1 MITVGTLKLDLV
13 ADQEPFVHDLYGR
26 WDTFNRTSLEGIVD
40 EVLSRYD
47 TEDVLIRIETLDLD
61 IGELGEDEFYEQ
73 FPRRLAE
80 RLDETFASYLRSKEE
95 HPDRIAVVPIRQS
108 WLEVFAYYMSHGYW
122 PWLEEER
129 LTLPELLDKL
139 VRTSSIE
146 LSHFLRENGKALT
159 IRKRLVFQLDDI
171 YQERLVHVVVPS
183 ESSFIN
189 AYARFLQ
196 DSYPEIK
203 RPEIGR
209 NDYRNAIWLILWGY
223 LLSQD
228 QGYFNRKQMVTYT
241 LRELSGYY
249 SISFMDLLGML
260 TYDLD
265 KFASTRLFMPELLS
279 LLKDIRLETLSEKE
293 STKNIS
299 LFSLEELKAL
309 LVRREKS
316 LTFLSG
322 YNEER
327 IYRIVEQV
335 IPAESP
341 FVIDYAKALD
351 KEKELG
357 MLEGKAGNDFR
368 VLKWVFIFEVILGRS
383 GSVYS
388 RHQFAFSVLKEL
400 AAHYNLTVMELLG
413 YFYRTLAS
421 GLLTAYPAVRELI
434 IALYLNA
441 IDDSPAGISVYY
453 PEDLKDRLSNPG
465 LCRRFIRSLREE
477 QIYSVVEQTVPVESH
492 FIIRYAQTLD
502 KGKEQGRL
510 EGRVGD
516 EFRLLKWEF
525 IFLVLFSAPLSA
537 FSRKQFVR
545 SVLGQFSAHYNITVR
560 ELISYF
566 HEGTH
571 GEHPWVPEELREIID
586 LLYEDM
592 DKESPEPL
600 FSVWLNE
607 ERKAYRFGQFI
618 ITGRA
623 DEPLGDLFEYVRD
636 LEKTNPKVLLDQL
649 RQLKDIPS
657 SGIRVEEP
665 IEAARIFASLLLL
678 VIREY
683 GLAFPNQVSLIQ
695 YLTNVKENRT
705 FGDAARLRLL
715 LHECMLENMDA
726 FTRTMDALLG
736 TRPEKAPEL
745 PIRTAFPAIYPSN
758 SQKMELLEEL
768 YTGATPA
775 LRLLV
780 EEVIRLFRLN
790 SFGLEENLWLGWL
803 QALSG
808 NVYRNYSKDG
818 LLFLFWQ
825 RLRESVPEEELRKIE
840 TFIGRH
846 ITNLPELS
854 VFIYQLKNN
863 MNMDMNV
870 LNGQLKDHG
879 VSIDNAGLM
888 IIAVYLPML
897 FNRLGY
903 LSDDR
908 RDFKSKECQVKA
920 IFVSQR
926 FVTDE
931 KEIPESELFLNKVL
945 TGYDNSPQPL
955 PRSCDLTENEL
966 EIMEQLKKA
975 VLMNWDKMRHTSWEA
990 FQKTFIQRKGVLKM
1004 EEDNWMLTVEEKP
1017 FDILLD
1023 SLPWNFKLVKAPW
1036 MEKML
1041 RVKWR

>member
-1 MITVGTLKLDLV
+1 MITIGTLKLDLV
-13 ADQEPFVHDLYGR
+13 ADREPFVHDLYGR

-40 EVLSRYD
+40 EILSRYD
-47 TEDVLIRIETLDLD
+47 TEDELIRIESLDLD
-61 IGELGEDEFYEQ
+61 LGELEEDEFYEQ

-108 WLEVFAYYMSHGYW
+108 WLEVFTYYMSHGYW

-146 LSHFLRENGKALT
+146 LSHFLREKGKALT

-203 RPEIGR
+203 RPEIGK
-209 NDYRNAIWLILWGY
+209 NDYRNAIWIILWGY

-228 QGYFNRKQMVTYT
+228 QGYFNRKQMVTYA

-249 SISFMDLLGML
+249 SIYFVDLLGML

-265 KFASTRLFMPELLS
+265 KFASIRLFMPELLL

-293 STKNIS
+293 FTKNLS

-322 YNEER
+322 YNEEQ
-327 IYRIVEQV
+327 IYQIVEQV

-341 FVIDYAKALD
+341 FVIDYARALD

-465 LCRRFIRSLREE
+465 LCRCFIRFLREE

-726 FTRTMDALLG
+726 FTRIMDALLG
-736 TRPEKAPEL
+736 TKPGKAPEL
-745 PIRTAFPAIYPSN
+745 SIRTAFPAIYPSN

-863 MNMDMNV
+863 MNMNV

-879 VSIDNAGLM
+879 VSIDNAGLV

-920 IFVSQR
+920 IFVSQC

-931 KEIPESELFLNKVL
+931 EEIPESELFLNKVL
-945 TGYDNSPQPL
+945 TGYDNSPEPL
-955 PRSCDLTENEL
+955 SRSCDLTENEL

-975 VLMNWDKMRHTSWEA
+975 VLMNWDKMRHTSWEG
-990 FQKTFIQRKGVLKM
+990 FQKTFIQRKGMLKM

>member
-1 MITVGTLKLDLV
+1 MITIGTLKLDLV
-13 ADQEPFVHDLYGR
+13 ADREPFVHDLYGR
-26 WDTFNRTSLEGIVD
+26 WDTFNRTSSEGIVD
-40 EVLSRYD
+40 EILSRYD
-47 TEDVLIRIETLDLD
+47 TEDELIRIESLDLD
-61 IGELGEDEFYEQ
+61 LGELEEDEFYEQ

-108 WLEVFAYYMSHGYW
+108 WLEVFTYYMSHGYW

-146 LSHFLRENGKALT
+146 LSHFLREKGKALT

-203 RPEIGR
+203 RPEIGK
-209 NDYRNAIWLILWGY
+209 NDYRNAIWIILWGY

-228 QGYFNRKQMVTYT
+228 QGYFNRKQMVTYA

-249 SISFMDLLGML
+249 SIYFVDLLGML

-265 KFASTRLFMPELLS
+265 KFAYTRLFMPELLS

-293 STKNIS
+293 FTKNFS

-322 YNEER
+322 YNEEQ
-327 IYRIVEQV
+327 IYLIVEQV

-341 FVIDYAKALD
+341 FVIDYARALD

-465 LCRRFIRSLREE
+465 LCRCFIRFLREE
-477 QIYSVVEQTVPVESH
+477 QIYSVVEQTVPVENH
-492 FIIRYAQTLD
+492 FIIRCAQTLD

-545 SVLGQFSAHYNITVR
+545 SVLG
-560 ELISYF
+560 
-566 HEGTH
+566 
-571 GEHPWVPEELREIID
+571 
-586 LLYEDM
+586 
-592 DKESPEPL
+592 
-600 FSVWLNE
+600 
-607 ERKAYRFGQFI
+607 
-618 ITGRA
+618 
-623 DEPLGDLFEYVRD
+623 
-636 LEKTNPKVLLDQL
+636 
-649 RQLKDIPS
+649 
-657 SGIRVEEP
+657 
-665 IEAARIFASLLLL
+665 
-678 VIREY
+678 
-683 GLAFPNQVSLIQ
+683 
-695 YLTNVKENRT
+695 
-705 FGDAARLRLL
+705 
-715 LHECMLENMDA
+715 
-726 FTRTMDALLG
+726 
-736 TRPEKAPEL
+736 
-745 PIRTAFPAIYPSN
+745 
-758 SQKMELLEEL
+758 
-768 YTGATPA
+768 
-775 LRLLV
+775 
-780 EEVIRLFRLN
+780 
-790 SFGLEENLWLGWL
+790 
-803 QALSG
+803 
-808 NVYRNYSKDG
+808 
-818 LLFLFWQ
+818 
-825 RLRESVPEEELRKIE
+825 
-840 TFIGRH
+840 
-846 ITNLPELS
+846 
-854 VFIYQLKNN
+854 
-863 MNMDMNV
+863 
-870 LNGQLKDHG
+870 
-879 VSIDNAGLM
+879 
-888 IIAVYLPML
+888 
-897 FNRLGY
+897 
-903 LSDDR
+903 
-908 RDFKSKECQVKA
+908 
-920 IFVSQR
+920 
-926 FVTDE
+926 
-931 KEIPESELFLNKVL
+931 
-945 TGYDNSPQPL
+945 
-955 PRSCDLTENEL
+955 
-966 EIMEQLKKA
+966 
-975 VLMNWDKMRHTSWEA
+975 
-990 FQKTFIQRKGVLKM
+990 
-1004 EEDNWMLTVEEKP
+1004 
-1017 FDILLD
+1017 
-1023 SLPWNFKLVKAPW
+1023 
-1036 MEKML
+1036 
-1041 RVKWR
+1041 

>member
-1 MITVGTLKLDLV
+1 MITIGTLKLDLV
-13 ADQEPFVHDLYGR
+13 ADREPFVHDLYGR

-40 EVLSRYD
+40 EILSRYD
-47 TEDVLIRIETLDLD
+47 TEDELIRIESLDLD
-61 IGELGEDEFYEQ
+61 LGGLEEDEFYEQ

-108 WLEVFAYYMSHGYW
+108 WLEVFTYYMSHGYW

-146 LSHFLRENGKALT
+146 LSHFLREKGKALT

-171 YQERLVHVVVPS
+171 YQERLVHVVAPS

-203 RPEIGR
+203 RPEIGK
-209 NDYRNAIWLILWGY
+209 NDYRNAIWIILCGY

-228 QGYFNRKQMVTYT
+228 QGYFNRKQMVTYA

-249 SISFMDLLGML
+249 SIYFVDLLGML

-293 STKNIS
+293 FTKNFS

-322 YNEER
+322 YNEEQ
-327 IYRIVEQV
+327 IYLIVEQV

-341 FVIDYAKALD
+341 FVIDYARALD

-465 LCRRFIRSLREE
+465 LCRCFIRFLREE

-736 TRPEKAPEL
+736 TKPGKAPEL

-758 SQKMELLEEL
+758 SKKMELLEEL

-863 MNMDMNV
+863 MNMNV

-879 VSIDNAGLM
+879 VSIDNAGLV

-920 IFVSQR
+920 IFVSQC

-945 TGYDNSPQPL
+945 TGYDNSPEPL

-975 VLMNWDKMRHTSWEA
+975 VLMNWDKMRHTSWEG
-990 FQKTFIQRKGVLKM
+990 FQKTFIQRKGMLKM

>member
-1 MITVGTLKLDLV
+1 MITIGTLKLDLV
-13 ADQEPFVHDLYGR
+13 ADREPFVHDLYGR

-40 EVLSRYD
+40 EILSRYD
-47 TEDVLIRIETLDLD
+47 TEDELIRIESLDLD
-61 IGELGEDEFYEQ
+61 LGELEEDEFYEQ

-108 WLEVFAYYMSHGYW
+108 WLEVFTYYMSHGYW

-146 LSHFLRENGKALT
+146 LSHFLREKGKALT

-183 ESSFIN
+183 
-189 AYARFLQ
+189 YARFLQ

-203 RPEIGR
+203 RPEIGK
-209 NDYRNAIWLILWGY
+209 NDYRNAIWIILCGY

-228 QGYFNRKQMVTYT
+228 QGYFNRKQMVTYA

-249 SISFMDLLGML
+249 SIYFVDLLGML

-293 STKNIS
+293 FTKNFS

-322 YNEER
+322 YNEEQ
-327 IYRIVEQV
+327 IYLIVEQV

-341 FVIDYAKALD
+341 FVIDYARALD

-465 LCRRFIRSLREE
+465 LCRCFIRFLREE

-736 TRPEKAPEL
+736 TKPGKAPEL

-758 SQKMELLEEL
+758 SKKMELLEEL

-863 MNMDMNV
+863 MNMNV

-879 VSIDNAGLM
+879 VSIDNAGLV

-920 IFVSQR
+920 IFVSQC

-945 TGYDNSPQPL
+945 TGYDNSPEPL

-975 VLMNWDKMRHTSWEA
+975 VLMNWDKMRHTSWEG
-990 FQKTFIQRKGVLKM
+990 FQKTFIQRKGMLKM

>member
-1 MITVGTLKLDLV
+1 MITIGTLKLDLV
-13 ADQEPFVHDLYGR
+13 ADREPFVHDLYGR

-40 EVLSRYD
+40 EILSRYD
-47 TEDVLIRIETLDLD
+47 TEDELIRIESLDLD
-61 IGELGEDEFYEQ
+61 LGGLEEDEFYEQ

-95 HPDRIAVVPIRQS
+95 HPDRIAVVPIKQS
-108 WLEVFAYYMSHGYW
+108 WLEVFTYYMSHGYW

-139 VRTSSIE
+139 VRISPIE
-146 LSHFLRENGKALT
+146 LSHFLREKGKALT

-171 YQERLVHVVVPS
+171 YQERLVHVVAPS

-203 RPEIGR
+203 RPEIGK
-209 NDYRNAIWLILWGY
+209 NDYRNAIWIILWGY

-249 SISFMDLLGML
+249 SISFVDLLGML

-293 STKNIS
+293 FTKNLS

-322 YNEER
+322 YNEEQ
-327 IYRIVEQV
+327 IYQIVEQV

-341 FVIDYAKALD
+341 FVIDYARALD

-368 VLKWVFIFEVILGRS
+368 ILKWVFIFEVILGRG
-383 GSVYS
+383 GSVFS

-441 IDDSPAGISVYY
+441 LDDSPSDISVYY
-453 PEDLKDRLSNPG
+453 PEDLKDRLSNSG

-477 QIYSVVEQTVPVESH
+477 QIYSVVRQIVPVESH

-510 EGRVGD
+510 EGRVGG

-525 IFLVLFSAPLSA
+525 IFLVLFSGPLTA

-571 GEHPWVPEELREIID
+571 GEYPWVPEELREIID

-592 DKESPEPL
+592 DKESPELL

-607 ERKAYRFGQFI
+607 ERKAYRLGQFI
-618 ITGRA
+618 ITGRS
-623 DEPLGDLFEYVRD
+623 DEPLGDLFEYVSG
-636 LEKTNPKVLLDQL
+636 LEKTNPKILLNQL

-665 IEAARIFASLLLL
+665 IEAAR
-678 VIREY
+678 
-683 GLAFPNQVSLIQ
+683 
-695 YLTNVKENRT
+695 
-705 FGDAARLRLL
+705 LRLL
-715 LHECMLENMDA
+715 LHECMLEDMDA
-726 FTRTMDALLG
+726 FARTMEALLG
-736 TRPEKAPEL
+736 MKQGKVPEL
-745 PIRTAFPAIYPSN
+745 PIRTISPAIYPFN

-790 SFGLEENLWLGWL
+790 NFGLEENVWLGWL

-825 RLRESVPEEELRKIE
+825 HLRESVSEEELHKIE
-840 TFIGRH
+840 TFICRH
-846 ITNLPELS
+846 TTNLSELS

-863 MNMDMNV
+863 MDMDV
-870 LNGQLKDHG
+870 LNGQLEDHG
-879 VSIDNAGLM
+879 VSINNAGLT
-888 IIAVYLPML
+888 IIAVYLPIL
-897 FNRLGY
+897 FHRLGY

-908 RDFKSKECQVKA
+908 RGFKSRECQVKA
-920 IFVSQR
+920 IFASQR

-931 KEIPESELFLNKVL
+931 KEIPEPELFLNKVL
-945 TGYDNSPQPL
+945 TGYDSPEPL

-966 EIMEQLKKA
+966 EMIEQLKKA
-975 VLMNWDKMRHTSWEA
+975 VLMNWDKMRNTSWEGL
-990 FQKTFIQRKGVLKM
+990 QSTFIRRKGVLKM
-1004 EEDNWMLTVEEKP
+1004 EKNNWTLTVEERA
-1017 FDILLD
+1017 FDVLLD
-1023 SLPWNFKLVKAPW
+1023 SIAWNFRFIKTPW
-1036 MEKML
+1036 MEKIL

>member
-1 MITVGTLKLDLV
+1 MLKYPANHMITIGTLKLDLV
-13 ADQEPFVHDLYGR
+13 ADREPFVHDLYGR

-40 EVLSRYD
+40 EILSRYD
-47 TEDVLIRIETLDLD
+47 TEDELIRIESLDLD
-61 IGELGEDEFYEQ
+61 LGELEEDEFYEQ

-108 WLEVFAYYMSHGYW
+108 WLEVFTYYMSHGYW

-146 LSHFLRENGKALT
+146 LSHFLREKGKALT

-203 RPEIGR
+203 RPEIGK
-209 NDYRNAIWLILWGY
+209 NDYRNAIWIILWGY

-228 QGYFNRKQMVTYT
+228 QGYFNRKQMVTYA

-249 SISFMDLLGML
+249 SIYFVDLLGML

-293 STKNIS
+293 FTKNFS

-322 YNEER
+322 YNEEQ
-327 IYRIVEQV
+327 IYQIVEQV

-341 FVIDYAKALD
+341 FVIDYARALD

-413 YFYRTLAS
+413 YFYRTLAN
-421 GLLTAYPAVRELI
+421 GLLTAYPAVRELV

-465 LCRRFIRSLREE
+465 LCRCFIRFLREE

-525 IFLVLFSAPLSA
+525 IFLVLFSAYI
-537 FSRKQFVR
+537 K
-545 SVLGQFSAHYNITVR
+545 
-560 ELISYF
+560 
-566 HEGTH
+566 
-571 GEHPWVPEELREIID
+571 
-586 LLYEDM
+586 
-592 DKESPEPL
+592 
-600 FSVWLNE
+600 
-607 ERKAYRFGQFI
+607 
-618 ITGRA
+618 
-623 DEPLGDLFEYVRD
+623 
-636 LEKTNPKVLLDQL
+636 
-649 RQLKDIPS
+649 S
-657 SGIRVEEP
+657 S
-665 IEAARIFASLLLL
+665 
-678 VIREY
+678 
-683 GLAFPNQVSLIQ
+683 
-695 YLTNVKENRT
+695 
-705 FGDAARLRLL
+705 
-715 LHECMLENMDA
+715 C
-726 FTRTMDALLG
+726 
-736 TRPEKAPEL
+736 
-745 PIRTAFPAIYPSN
+745 
-758 SQKMELLEEL
+758 
-768 YTGATPA
+768 
-775 LRLLV
+775 
-780 EEVIRLFRLN
+780 
-790 SFGLEENLWLGWL
+790 
-803 QALSG
+803 
-808 NVYRNYSKDG
+808 
-818 LLFLFWQ
+818 
-825 RLRESVPEEELRKIE
+825 
-840 TFIGRH
+840 
-846 ITNLPELS
+846 
-854 VFIYQLKNN
+854 
-863 MNMDMNV
+863 
-870 LNGQLKDHG
+870 
-879 VSIDNAGLM
+879 
-888 IIAVYLPML
+888 
-897 FNRLGY
+897 
-903 LSDDR
+903 
-908 RDFKSKECQVKA
+908 
-920 IFVSQR
+920 
-926 FVTDE
+926 
-931 KEIPESELFLNKVL
+931 
-945 TGYDNSPQPL
+945 
-955 PRSCDLTENEL
+955 
-966 EIMEQLKKA
+966 
-975 VLMNWDKMRHTSWEA
+975 
-990 FQKTFIQRKGVLKM
+990 
-1004 EEDNWMLTVEEKP
+1004 
-1017 FDILLD
+1017 
-1023 SLPWNFKLVKAPW
+1023 
-1036 MEKML
+1036 
-1041 RVKWR
+1041 

>member
-1 MITVGTLKLDLV
+1 MITIGTLKLDLV
-13 ADQEPFVHDLYGR
+13 ADREPFVHDLYGR

-40 EVLSRYD
+40 EILSRYD
-47 TEDVLIRIETLDLD
+47 TEDELIRIESLDLD
-61 IGELGEDEFYEQ
+61 LGELEEDEFYEQ

-108 WLEVFAYYMSHGYW
+108 WLEVFTYYMSHGYW

-146 LSHFLRENGKALT
+146 LSHFLREKGKALT

-203 RPEIGR
+203 RPEIGK
-209 NDYRNAIWLILWGY
+209 NDYRNAIWIILWGY

-228 QGYFNRKQMVTYT
+228 QGYFNRKQMVTYA

-249 SISFMDLLGML
+249 SIYFVDLLGML

-293 STKNIS
+293 FTKNFS

-322 YNEER
+322 YNEEQ
-327 IYRIVEQV
+327 IYLIVEQV

-341 FVIDYAKALD
+341 FVIDYARALD

-465 LCRRFIRSLREE
+465 LCRCFIRFLREE

-571 GEHPWVPEELREIID
+571 GEHPWIPEELREIID

-726 FTRTMDALLG
+726 LLG
-736 TRPEKAPEL
+736 TKPGKAPEL

-758 SQKMELLEEL
+758 SKKMELLEEL

-863 MNMDMNV
+863 MNMNV

-879 VSIDNAGLM
+879 VSIDNAGLV

-920 IFVSQR
+920 IFVSQC

-945 TGYDNSPQPL
+945 TGYDNSPEPL

-975 VLMNWDKMRHTSWEA
+975 VLMNWDKMRHTSWEG
-990 FQKTFIQRKGVLKM
+990 FQKTFIQRKGMLKM

>member
-1 MITVGTLKLDLV
+1 MITIGTLKLDLV
-13 ADQEPFVHDLYGR
+13 ADWEPFVHDLYGR

-40 EVLSRYD
+40 EILSRYD
-47 TEDVLIRIETLDLD
+47 TEDELIRIESLDLD
-61 IGELGEDEFYEQ
+61 LGELEEDEFYEQ

-95 HPDRIAVVPIRQS
+95 HPDRIAVVPIKQS
-108 WLEVFAYYMSHGYW
+108 WLEVFTYYMSHGYW

-139 VRTSSIE
+139 VRISPIE
-146 LSHFLRENGKALT
+146 LSHFLREKGKALT

-171 YQERLVHVVVPS
+171 YQERLVHVVAPS

-203 RPEIGR
+203 RPEIGK
-209 NDYRNAIWLILWGY
+209 NDYRNAIWIILWGY

-228 QGYFNRKQMVTYT
+228 QGYFNRKQMVTYA

-249 SISFMDLLGML
+249 SIYFVDLLGML

-293 STKNIS
+293 FTKNFS

-322 YNEER
+322 YNEEQ
-327 IYRIVEQV
+327 IYLIVEQV

-341 FVIDYAKALD
+341 FVIDYARALD

-465 LCRRFIRSLREE
+465 LCRCFIRFLREE

-571 GEHPWVPEELREIID
+571 GEHPWIPEELREIID

-736 TRPEKAPEL
+736 TKPGKAPEL

-758 SQKMELLEEL
+758 SKKMELLEEL

-863 MNMDMNV
+863 MNMNV

-879 VSIDNAGLM
+879 VSIDNAGLV

-920 IFVSQR
+920 IFVSQC

-945 TGYDNSPQPL
+945 TGYDNSPEPL

-975 VLMNWDKMRHTSWEA
+975 VLMNWDKMRHTSWEG
-990 FQKTFIQRKGVLKM
+990 FQKTFIQRKGMLKM

>member
-1 MITVGTLKLDLV
+1 MITIGTLKLDLV
-13 ADQEPFVHDLYGR
+13 ADREPFVHDLYGR

-40 EVLSRYD
+40 EILSRYD
-47 TEDVLIRIETLDLD
+47 TEDELIRIESLDLD
-61 IGELGEDEFYEQ
+61 LGELEEDEFYEQ

-108 WLEVFAYYMSHGYW
+108 WLEVFTYYMSHGYW

-146 LSHFLRENGKALT
+146 LSHFLREKGKALT

-203 RPEIGR
+203 RPEIGK
-209 NDYRNAIWLILWGY
+209 NDYRNAIWIILWGY

-228 QGYFNRKQMVTYT
+228 QGYFNRKQMVTYA

-249 SISFMDLLGML
+249 SIYFVDLLGML

-265 KFASTRLFMPELLS
+265 KFASIRLFMPELLL

-293 STKNIS
+293 FTKNLS
-299 LFSLEELKAL
+299 LYSLEELKAL

-322 YNEER
+322 YNEEQ
-327 IYRIVEQV
+327 IYQIVEQV

-341 FVIDYAKALD
+341 FVIDYARALD

-465 LCRRFIRSLREE
+465 LCRCFIRFLREE

-715 LHECMLENMDA
+715 LHACMLENMDA
-726 FTRTMDALLG
+726 FTRIMDALLG
-736 TRPEKAPEL
+736 TKPGKAPEL
-745 PIRTAFPAIYPSN
+745 SIRTAFPAIYPSN

-863 MNMDMNV
+863 MNMNV

-879 VSIDNAGLM
+879 VSIDNAGLV

-920 IFVSQR
+920 IFVSQC

-931 KEIPESELFLNKVL
+931 EEIPESELFLNKVL
-945 TGYDNSPQPL
+945 TGYDNSPEPL

-975 VLMNWDKMRHTSWEA
+975 VLMNWDKMRHTSWEG
-990 FQKTFIQRKGVLKM
+990 FQKTFIQRKGMLKM

>member
-1 MITVGTLKLDLV
+1 MITIGTLKLDLV
-13 ADQEPFVHDLYGR
+13 ADREPFVHDLYGR

-40 EVLSRYD
+40 EILSRYD
-47 TEDVLIRIETLDLD
+47 TEDELIRIESLDLD
-61 IGELGEDEFYEQ
+61 LGELEEDEFYEQ

-108 WLEVFAYYMSHGYW
+108 WLEVFTYYMSHGYW

-146 LSHFLRENGKALT
+146 LSHFLREKGKALT

-203 RPEIGR
+203 RPEIGK
-209 NDYRNAIWLILWGY
+209 NDYRNAIWIILWGY

-228 QGYFNRKQMVTYT
+228 QGYFNRKQMVTYA

-249 SISFMDLLGML
+249 SIYFVDLLGML

-293 STKNIS
+293 FTKNLS

-322 YNEER
+322 YNEEQ
-327 IYRIVEQV
+327 IYQIVEQV

-341 FVIDYAKALD
+341 FVIDYARALD

-465 LCRRFIRSLREE
+465 LCRCFIRFLREE

-525 IFLVLFSAPLSA
+525 IFLVLFSGPLTA
-537 FSRKQFVR
+537 FSRKQFVC

-571 GEHPWVPEELREIID
+571 GEYPWVPEELREIID

-607 ERKAYRFGQFI
+607 ERKAYQLGQFI

-726 FTRTMDALLG
+726 FTRIMDALLG
-736 TRPEKAPEL
+736 TKPGKAPEL
-745 PIRTAFPAIYPSN
+745 SIRTAFPAIYPSN

-863 MNMDMNV
+863 MNMNV
-870 LNGQLKDHG
+870 LNGLLKDHG
-879 VSIDNAGLM
+879 VSIDNAGLV

-920 IFVSQR
+920 IFVSQC

-931 KEIPESELFLNKVL
+931 EEIPESELFLNKVL
-945 TGYDNSPQPL
+945 TGYDNSPEPL

-975 VLMNWDKMRHTSWEA
+975 VLMNWDKMRHTSWEG
-990 FQKTFIQRKGVLKM
+990 FQKTFIQRKGMLKM

>member
-1 MITVGTLKLDLV
+1 MITIGTLKLDLV
-13 ADQEPFVHDLYGR
+13 ADREPFVHDLYGR

-40 EVLSRYD
+40 EILSRYD
-47 TEDVLIRIETLDLD
+47 TEDELIRIESLDLD
-61 IGELGEDEFYEQ
+61 LGELEEDEFYEQ

-108 WLEVFAYYMSHGYW
+108 WLEVFTYYMSHGYW

-146 LSHFLRENGKALT
+146 LSHFLREKGKALT

-203 RPEIGR
+203 RPEIGK
-209 NDYRNAIWLILWGY
+209 NDYRNAIWIILWGY

-228 QGYFNRKQMVTYT
+228 QGYFNRKQMVTYA

-249 SISFMDLLGML
+249 SIYFVDLLGML

-293 STKNIS
+293 FTKNFS

-322 YNEER
+322 YNEEQ
-327 IYRIVEQV
+327 IYLIVEQV

-341 FVIDYAKALD
+341 FVIDYARALD

-465 LCRRFIRSLREE
+465 LCRCFIRFLREE

-545 SVLGQFSAHYNITVR
+545 SVLGQFFAH
-560 ELISYF
+560 
-566 HEGTH
+566 
-571 GEHPWVPEELREIID
+571 
-586 LLYEDM
+586 
-592 DKESPEPL
+592 
-600 FSVWLNE
+600 
-607 ERKAYRFGQFI
+607 
-618 ITGRA
+618 
-623 DEPLGDLFEYVRD
+623 
-636 LEKTNPKVLLDQL
+636 
-649 RQLKDIPS
+649 
-657 SGIRVEEP
+657 
-665 IEAARIFASLLLL
+665 
-678 VIREY
+678 
-683 GLAFPNQVSLIQ
+683 
-695 YLTNVKENRT
+695 
-705 FGDAARLRLL
+705 
-715 LHECMLENMDA
+715 
-726 FTRTMDALLG
+726 
-736 TRPEKAPEL
+736 
-745 PIRTAFPAIYPSN
+745 
-758 SQKMELLEEL
+758 
-768 YTGATPA
+768 
-775 LRLLV
+775 
-780 EEVIRLFRLN
+780 
-790 SFGLEENLWLGWL
+790 
-803 QALSG
+803 
-808 NVYRNYSKDG
+808 
-818 LLFLFWQ
+818 
-825 RLRESVPEEELRKIE
+825 
-840 TFIGRH
+840 
-846 ITNLPELS
+846 
-854 VFIYQLKNN
+854 
-863 MNMDMNV
+863 
-870 LNGQLKDHG
+870 
-879 VSIDNAGLM
+879 
-888 IIAVYLPML
+888 
-897 FNRLGY
+897 
-903 LSDDR
+903 
-908 RDFKSKECQVKA
+908 
-920 IFVSQR
+920 
-926 FVTDE
+926 
-931 KEIPESELFLNKVL
+931 
-945 TGYDNSPQPL
+945 
-955 PRSCDLTENEL
+955 
-966 EIMEQLKKA
+966 
-975 VLMNWDKMRHTSWEA
+975 
-990 FQKTFIQRKGVLKM
+990 
-1004 EEDNWMLTVEEKP
+1004 
-1017 FDILLD
+1017 
-1023 SLPWNFKLVKAPW
+1023 
-1036 MEKML
+1036 
-1041 RVKWR
+1041 

>member
-1 MITVGTLKLDLV
+1 MITIGTLKLDLV
-13 ADQEPFVHDLYGR
+13 ADREPFVHDLYGR

-40 EVLSRYD
+40 EILSRYD
-47 TEDVLIRIETLDLD
+47 TEDELIRIESLDLD
-61 IGELGEDEFYEQ
+61 LGELEEDEFYEQ

-108 WLEVFAYYMSHGYW
+108 WLEVFTYYMSHGYW

-146 LSHFLRENGKALT
+146 LSHFLREKGKALT

-203 RPEIGR
+203 RPEIGK
-209 NDYRNAIWLILWGY
+209 NDYRNAIWIILCGY

-228 QGYFNRKQMVTYT
+228 QGYFNRKQMVTYA

-249 SISFMDLLGML
+249 SIYFVDLLGML

-293 STKNIS
+293 FTKNFS

-322 YNEER
+322 YNEEQ
-327 IYRIVEQV
+327 ICLIVEQV

-341 FVIDYAKALD
+341 FVIDYARALD

-465 LCRRFIRSLREE
+465 LCRCFIRFLREE

-736 TRPEKAPEL
+736 TKPGKAPEL

-758 SQKMELLEEL
+758 SKKMELLEEL

-863 MNMDMNV
+863 MNMNV

-879 VSIDNAGLM
+879 VSIDNAGLV

-920 IFVSQR
+920 IFVSQC

-945 TGYDNSPQPL
+945 TGYDNSPEPL

-975 VLMNWDKMRHTSWEA
+975 VLMNWDKMRHTSWEG
-990 FQKTFIQRKGVLKM
+990 FQKTFIQRKGMLKM

>member
-1 MITVGTLKLDLV
+1 MITIGTLKLDLV
-13 ADQEPFVHDLYGR
+13 ADREPFVHDLYGR

-40 EVLSRYD
+40 EILSRYD
-47 TEDVLIRIETLDLD
+47 TEDELIRIESLDLD
-61 IGELGEDEFYEQ
+61 LGELEEDEFYEQ

-108 WLEVFAYYMSHGYW
+108 WLEVFTYYMSHGYW

-146 LSHFLRENGKALT
+146 LSHFLREKGKALT

-203 RPEIGR
+203 RPEIGK
-209 NDYRNAIWLILWGY
+209 NDYRNAIWIILLGY

-228 QGYFNRKQMVTYT
+228 QGYFNRKQMVTYA

-249 SISFMDLLGML
+249 SIYFVDLLGML

-293 STKNIS
+293 FTKNFS

-322 YNEER
+322 YNEEQ
-327 IYRIVEQV
+327 IYLIVEQV

-341 FVIDYAKALD
+341 FVIDYARALD

-465 LCRRFIRSLREE
+465 LCRCFIRFLREE

-545 SVLGQFSAHYNITVR
+545 S
-560 ELISYF
+560 
-566 HEGTH
+566 
-571 GEHPWVPEELREIID
+571 
-586 LLYEDM
+586 
-592 DKESPEPL
+592 
-600 FSVWLNE
+600 
-607 ERKAYRFGQFI
+607 
-618 ITGRA
+618 
-623 DEPLGDLFEYVRD
+623 
-636 LEKTNPKVLLDQL
+636 
-649 RQLKDIPS
+649 
-657 SGIRVEEP
+657 
-665 IEAARIFASLLLL
+665 
-678 VIREY
+678 
-683 GLAFPNQVSLIQ
+683 
-695 YLTNVKENRT
+695 
-705 FGDAARLRLL
+705 
-715 LHECMLENMDA
+715 
-726 FTRTMDALLG
+726 
-736 TRPEKAPEL
+736 
-745 PIRTAFPAIYPSN
+745 
-758 SQKMELLEEL
+758 
-768 YTGATPA
+768 
-775 LRLLV
+775 
-780 EEVIRLFRLN
+780 
-790 SFGLEENLWLGWL
+790 
-803 QALSG
+803 
-808 NVYRNYSKDG
+808 
-818 LLFLFWQ
+818 
-825 RLRESVPEEELRKIE
+825 
-840 TFIGRH
+840 
-846 ITNLPELS
+846 
-854 VFIYQLKNN
+854 
-863 MNMDMNV
+863 
-870 LNGQLKDHG
+870 
-879 VSIDNAGLM
+879 
-888 IIAVYLPML
+888 
-897 FNRLGY
+897 
-903 LSDDR
+903 
-908 RDFKSKECQVKA
+908 
-920 IFVSQR
+920 
-926 FVTDE
+926 
-931 KEIPESELFLNKVL
+931 
-945 TGYDNSPQPL
+945 
-955 PRSCDLTENEL
+955 
-966 EIMEQLKKA
+966 
-975 VLMNWDKMRHTSWEA
+975 
-990 FQKTFIQRKGVLKM
+990 
-1004 EEDNWMLTVEEKP
+1004 
-1017 FDILLD
+1017 
-1023 SLPWNFKLVKAPW
+1023 
-1036 MEKML
+1036 
-1041 RVKWR
+1041 

>member
-1 MITVGTLKLDLV
+1 MITIGTLKLDLV
-13 ADQEPFVHDLYGR
+13 ADREPFVHDLYGR

-40 EVLSRYD
+40 EILSRYD
-47 TEDVLIRIETLDLD
+47 TEDELIRIESLDLD
-61 IGELGEDEFYEQ
+61 LGGLEEDEFYEQ

-95 HPDRIAVVPIRQS
+95 HPDRIAVVPIKQS
-108 WLEVFAYYMSHGYW
+108 WLEVFTYYMSHGYW

-139 VRTSSIE
+139 VRISPIE
-146 LSHFLRENGKALT
+146 LSHFLREKGKALT

-171 YQERLVHVVVPS
+171 YQERLVHVVAPS

-203 RPEIGR
+203 RPEIGK
-209 NDYRNAIWLILWGY
+209 NDYRNAIWIILWGY

-249 SISFMDLLGML
+249 SISFVDLLGML

-293 STKNIS
+293 FTKNLS

-322 YNEER
+322 YNEEQ
-327 IYRIVEQV
+327 IYQIVEQV

-341 FVIDYAKALD
+341 FVIDYARALD

-368 VLKWVFIFEVILGRS
+368 ILKWVFIFEVILGRG
-383 GSVYS
+383 GSVFS

-441 IDDSPAGISVYY
+441 LDDSPSDISVYY
-453 PEDLKDRLSNPG
+453 PEDLKDRLSNSG

-477 QIYSVVEQTVPVESH
+477 QIYSVVRQIVPVESH

-510 EGRVGD
+510 EGRVGG

-525 IFLVLFSAPLSA
+525 IFLVLFSGPLTA

-571 GEHPWVPEELREIID
+571 GEYPWVPEELREIID

-592 DKESPEPL
+592 DKESPELL

-607 ERKAYRFGQFI
+607 ERKAYRLGQFI
-618 ITGRA
+618 ITGRS
-623 DEPLGDLFEYVRD
+623 DEPLGDLFEYVSG
-636 LEKTNPKVLLDQL
+636 LEKTNPKILLNQL

-665 IEAARIFASLLLL
+665 IEAARIFASLLLF

-715 LHECMLENMDA
+715 LHECMLEDMDA
-726 FTRTMDALLG
+726 FARTMEALLG
-736 TRPEKAPEL
+736 MPTLSPFSTGRGPVRTSPMRSRPSSWPWRFGTRSLTSRKPASGSSRSTRPPCVRNCRCVNPTGIVNTSTGRFPHSVSCIPPCSQARRSTRICA
-745 PIRTAFPAIYPSN
+745 IRSSTTSSRTSTPWMPMSSHSKPPAAIWWCSTPS
-758 SQKMELLEEL
+758 
-768 YTGATPA
+768 TTPT
-775 LRLLV
+775 
-780 EEVIRLFRLN
+780 
-790 SFGLEENLWLGWL
+790 
-803 QALSG
+803 
-808 NVYRNYSKDG
+808 SKP
-818 LLFLFWQ
+818 
-825 RLRESVPEEELRKIE
+825 RPVRVC
-840 TFIGRH
+840 T
-846 ITNLPELS
+846 T
-854 VFIYQLKNN
+854 
-863 MNMDMNV
+863 
-870 LNGQLKDHG
+870 
-879 VSIDNAGLM
+879 SIPRA
-888 IIAVYLPML
+888 
-897 FNRLGY
+897 
-903 LSDDR
+903 S
-908 RDFKSKECQVKA
+908 
-920 IFVSQR
+920 
-926 FVTDE
+926 
-931 KEIPESELFLNKVL
+931 
-945 TGYDNSPQPL
+945 
-955 PRSCDLTENEL
+955 PRSKRPRSASARFL
-966 EIMEQLKKA
+966 
-975 VLMNWDKMRHTSWEA
+975 R
-990 FQKTFIQRKGVLKM
+990 R
-1004 EEDNWMLTVEEKP
+1004 WM
-1017 FDILLD
+1017 
-1023 SLPWNFKLVKAPW
+1023 
-1036 MEKML
+1036 
-1041 RVKWR
+1041 

>member
-1 MITVGTLKLDLV
+1 MITIGTLKLDLV
-13 ADQEPFVHDLYGR
+13 ADREPFVHDLYGR

-40 EVLSRYD
+40 EILSRYD
-47 TEDVLIRIETLDLD
+47 TEDELIRIESLDLD
-61 IGELGEDEFYEQ
+61 LGELEEDEFYEQ

-108 WLEVFAYYMSHGYW
+108 WLEVFTYYMSHGYW

-146 LSHFLRENGKALT
+146 LSHFLREKGKALT

-203 RPEIGR
+203 RPEIGK
-209 NDYRNAIWLILWGY
+209 NDYRNAIWIILCGY

-228 QGYFNRKQMVTYT
+228 QGYFNRKQMVTYA

-249 SISFMDLLGML
+249 SIYFVDLLGML

-293 STKNIS
+293 FTKNFS

-322 YNEER
+322 YNEEQ
-327 IYRIVEQV
+327 IYLIVEQV

-341 FVIDYAKALD
+341 FVIDYARALD

-465 LCRRFIRSLREE
+465 LCRCFIRFLREE

-525 IFLVLFSAPLSA
+525 IFLVLFSAPLPA

-592 DKESPEPL
+592 DKESLEPL

-736 TRPEKAPEL
+736 TKPGKAPEL

-758 SQKMELLEEL
+758 SKKMELLEEL

-863 MNMDMNV
+863 MNMNV

-879 VSIDNAGLM
+879 VSIDNAGLV

-920 IFVSQR
+920 IFVSQC

-945 TGYDNSPQPL
+945 TGYDNSPEPL

-975 VLMNWDKMRHTSWEA
+975 VLMNWDKMRHTSWEG
-990 FQKTFIQRKGVLKM
+990 FQKTFIQRKGMLKM

>member
-1 MITVGTLKLDLV
+1 MITIGTLKLDLV
-13 ADQEPFVHDLYGR
+13 ADREPFVHDLYGR

-40 EVLSRYD
+40 EILSRYD
-47 TEDVLIRIETLDLD
+47 TEDELIRIESLDLD
-61 IGELGEDEFYEQ
+61 LGELEEDEFYEQ

-108 WLEVFAYYMSHGYW
+108 WLEVFTYYMSHGYW

-146 LSHFLRENGKALT
+146 LSHFLREKGKALT

-203 RPEIGR
+203 RPEIGK
-209 NDYRNAIWLILWGY
+209 NDYRNAIWIILCGY

-228 QGYFNRKQMVTYT
+228 QGYFNRKQMVTYA

-249 SISFMDLLGML
+249 SIYFVDLLGML

-293 STKNIS
+293 FTKNFS

-322 YNEER
+322 YNEEQ
-327 IYRIVEQV
+327 IYLIVEQV

-341 FVIDYAKALD
+341 FVIDYARALD

-465 LCRRFIRSLREE
+465 LCRCFIRFLREE

-736 TRPEKAPEL
+736 TKPGKAPEL

-758 SQKMELLEEL
+758 SKKMELLEEL
-768 YTGATPA
+768 YTGADHA
-775 LRLLV
+775 MRLLV

-863 MNMDMNV
+863 MNMNV

-879 VSIDNAGLM
+879 VSIDNAGLV

-920 IFVSQR
+920 IFVSQC

-945 TGYDNSPQPL
+945 TGYDNSPEPL

-975 VLMNWDKMRHTSWEA
+975 VLMNWDKMRHTSWEG
-990 FQKTFIQRKGVLKM
+990 FQKTFIQRKGMLKM

>member
-1 MITVGTLKLDLV
+1 MITIGTLKLDLT

-26 WDTFNRTSLEGIVD
+26 WDTFNRTSFEGIVD

-47 TEDVLIRIETLDLD
+47 TEDELIRIETLDLD
-61 IGELGEDEFYEQ
+61 IGELEEDEFYEQ

-80 RLDETFASYLRSKEE
+80 RLDDIFASYLRSKEE

-108 WLEVFAYYMSHGYW
+108 WLEVFTYYMSHGYW

-139 VRTSSIE
+139 IRTSPIE
-146 LSHFLRENGKALT
+146 LEHFLREKGKALT

-171 YQERLVHVVVPS
+171 YQERLVHVVIPS
-183 ESSFIN
+183 ETSFIN
-189 AYARFLQ
+189 TYARFLQ

-203 RPEIGR
+203 RPEIGK
-209 NDYRNAIWLILWGY
+209 NDYRNAIWLIIWGY

-241 LRELSGYY
+241 LRDLSGYY
-249 SISFMDLLGML
+249 SISFTDLLGML
-260 TYDLD
+260 TLDLD

-279 LLKDIRLETLSEKE
+279 LLKDIRLEILSEKE

-299 LFSLEELKAL
+299 LFSLEELRAL

-322 YNEER
+322 HCEEQ
-327 IYRIVEQV
+327 IYQIVERV

-383 GSVYS
+383 GSAFS
-388 RHQFAFSVLKEL
+388 RHQFAFSVLKDL
-400 AAHYNLTVMELLG
+400 ASHYNLTVMELLG
-413 YFYRTLAS
+413 YFYRTLVS

-441 IDDSPAGISVYY
+441 IDDSPADISVYF

-477 QIYSVVEQTVPVESH
+477 QIYSVVEQIVPVESH

-510 EGRVGD
+510 EGRVGS
-516 EFRLLKWEF
+516 EFRILKWEF
-525 IFLVLFSAPLSA
+525 IFLVLFSAPLTT
-537 FSRKQFVR
+537 FSRKQFVH
-545 SVLGQFSAHYNITVR
+545 SVLVQFSVHYNITVR

-566 HEGTH
+566 HGGTH
-571 GEHPWVPEELREIID
+571 GEYPWVPEELHEIID

-607 ERKAYRFGQFI
+607 ERKAYRLGQFI
-618 ITGRA
+618 ITGRT
-623 DEPLGDLFEYVRD
+623 DEPLGDLFEYVRG
-636 LEKTNPKVLLDQL
+636 LEKMNPKVLLEQL
-649 RQLKDIPS
+649 RQLKEVPS
-657 SGIRVEEP
+657 SGVRVEEP

-678 VIREY
+678 IIREY
-683 GLAFPNQVSLIQ
+683 GLAFPNQASLVQ
-695 YLTNVKENRT
+695 YLTNVTENRT

-715 LHECMLENMDA
+715 LHECMSENMDA
-726 FTRTMDALLG
+726 FARTMDTLLG
-736 TRPEKAPEL
+736 TKPEKASEL
-745 PIRTAFPAIYPSN
+745 PVCATSPAIYPSN
-758 SQKMELLEEL
+758 SQKMELLEKL

-780 EEVIRLFRLN
+780 EEVIRLFHLN
-790 SFGLEENLWLGWL
+790 NFGLEESLWLGWL
-803 QALSG
+803 HALSG
-808 NVYRNYSKDG
+808 SVYRNYSKDG

-825 RLRESVPEEELRKIE
+825 HLRESMPESELHKLE
-840 TFIGRH
+840 TFILRH
-846 ITNLPELS
+846 TTNLPELS

-863 MNMDMNV
+863 MDMSF
-870 LNGQLKDHG
+870 LNDQLGDHD
-879 VSIDNAGLM
+879 VSINNAGLVLLAPYM
-888 IIAVYLPML
+888 PIL

-903 LSDDR
+903 LNDDR
-908 RDFKSKECQVKA
+908 HGFKSIECQVKA
-920 IFVSQR
+920 IFVIQR

-931 KEIPESELFLNKVL
+931 KETPESELFFNKVL
-945 TGYDNSPQPL
+945 TGYDSLEPL
-955 PRSCDLTENEL
+955 PRSCDLTDNEL
-966 EIMEQLKKA
+966 ETIEQLKKA
-975 VLMNWDKMRHTSWEA
+975 VLMTWDKMRNTSWRG
-990 FQKTFIQRKGVLKM
+990 FQETFVKRKGVLKM
-1004 EEDNWMLTVEEKP
+1004 DERDWELSVEEKSI
-1017 FDILLD
+1017 DVLLD
-1023 SLPWNFKLVKAPW
+1023 SVPWGFKFVKSPW

>member
-1 MITVGTLKLDLV
+1 MITIGTLKLDLV
-13 ADQEPFVHDLYGR
+13 ADREPFVHDLYGR

-40 EVLSRYD
+40 EILSRYD
-47 TEDVLIRIETLDLD
+47 TEDELIRIESLDLD
-61 IGELGEDEFYEQ
+61 LGELEEDEFYEQ

-108 WLEVFAYYMSHGYW
+108 WLEVFTYYMSHGYW

-139 VRTSSIE
+139 VRISPIE
-146 LSHFLRENGKALT
+146 LSHFLREKGKALT

-171 YQERLVHVVVPS
+171 YQERLVHVVAPS

-203 RPEIGR
+203 RPEIGK
-209 NDYRNAIWLILWGY
+209 NDYRNAIWIILWGY

-249 SISFMDLLGML
+249 SISFVDLLGML

-293 STKNIS
+293 FTKNLS

-322 YNEER
+322 YNEEQ
-327 IYRIVEQV
+327 IYQIVEQV

-341 FVIDYAKALD
+341 FVIDYARALD

-368 VLKWVFIFEVILGRS
+368 ILKWVFIFEVILGRG
-383 GSVYS
+383 GSVFS

-441 IDDSPAGISVYY
+441 LDDSPADISIYY
-453 PEDLKDRLSNPG
+453 PEDLKDRLSNSG

-477 QIYSVVEQTVPVESH
+477 QIYSVVRQIVPVESH

-510 EGRVGD
+510 EGRVGG

-525 IFLVLFSAPLSA
+525 IFLVLFSGPLTA

-571 GEHPWVPEELREIID
+571 GEYPWVPEELREIID

-592 DKESPEPL
+592 DKESPELL

-607 ERKAYRFGQFI
+607 ERKAYRLGQFI
-618 ITGRA
+618 ITGRS
-623 DEPLGDLFEYVRD
+623 DEPLGDLFEYVSG
-636 LEKTNPKVLLDQL
+636 LEKTNPKILLDQL

-665 IEAARIFASLLLL
+665 IEAARIFASLLLF

-715 LHECMLENMDA
+715 LHECMLEDMDA
-726 FTRTMDALLG
+726 FARTMEALLG
-736 TRPEKAPEL
+736 TKQGKVPEL
-745 PIRTAFPAIYPSN
+745 PIRTISPAIYPFN

-790 SFGLEENLWLGWL
+790 NFGLEENVWLGWL

-825 RLRESVPEEELRKIE
+825 HLRESVSEEELHKIE
-840 TFIGRH
+840 TFICRH
-846 ITNLPELS
+846 ITNLSELS

-863 MNMDMNV
+863 MDMDV
-870 LNGQLKDHG
+870 LNGQLEDHG
-879 VSIDNAGLM
+879 VSINNAGLT
-888 IIAVYLPML
+888 IIAVYLPIL
-897 FNRLGY
+897 FHRLGY

-908 RDFKSKECQVKA
+908 RGFKSRECQVKA
-920 IFVSQR
+920 IFASQR

-931 KEIPESELFLNKVL
+931 KEIPEQELFLNKVL
-945 TGYDNSPQPL
+945 TGYDSPEPL

-966 EIMEQLKKA
+966 EMIEQLKKA
-975 VLMNWDKMRHTSWEA
+975 ILMNWDKMRHTSWGGL
-990 FQKTFIQRKGVLKM
+990 QRTFIQRTGVLKM
-1004 EEDNWMLTVEEKP
+1004 EENNWMLTVEERP
-1017 FDILLD
+1017 FDVLLD
-1023 SLPWNFKLVKAPW
+1023 SIPWNFRFIKSPW
-1036 MEKML
+1036 MEKIL

>member
-1 MITVGTLKLDLV
+1 MITIGTLKLDLV
-13 ADQEPFVHDLYGR
+13 ADREPFVHDLYGR

-40 EVLSRYD
+40 EILSRYD
-47 TEDVLIRIETLDLD
+47 TEDELIRIESLDLD
-61 IGELGEDEFYEQ
+61 LGELEEDEFYEQ

-108 WLEVFAYYMSHGYW
+108 WLEVFTYYMSHGYW

-146 LSHFLRENGKALT
+146 LSHFLREKGKALT

-203 RPEIGR
+203 RPEIGK
-209 NDYRNAIWLILWGY
+209 NDYRNAIWIILCGY

-228 QGYFNRKQMVTYT
+228 QGYFNRKQMVTYA

-249 SISFMDLLGML
+249 SIYFVDLLGML

-293 STKNIS
+293 FTKNFS

-322 YNEER
+322 YNEEQ
-327 IYRIVEQV
+327 IYLIVEQV

-341 FVIDYAKALD
+341 FVIDYARALD

-465 LCRRFIRSLREE
+465 LCRCFIRFLREE

-510 EGRVGD
+510 ERRVGD

-736 TRPEKAPEL
+736 TKPGKAPEL

-758 SQKMELLEEL
+758 SKKMELLEEL

-863 MNMDMNV
+863 MNMNV

-879 VSIDNAGLM
+879 VSIDNAGLV

-920 IFVSQR
+920 IFVSQC
-926 FVTDE
+926 FVADE

-945 TGYDNSPQPL
+945 TGYDNSPEPL

-975 VLMNWDKMRHTSWEA
+975 VLMNWDKMRHTSWEG
-990 FQKTFIQRKGVLKM
+990 FQKTFIQRKGMLKM

>member
-1 MITVGTLKLDLV
+1 MITIGTLKLDLV
-13 ADQEPFVHDLYGR
+13 ADREPFVHDLYGR

-40 EVLSRYD
+40 EILSRYD
-47 TEDVLIRIETLDLD
+47 TEDELIRIESLDLD
-61 IGELGEDEFYEQ
+61 LGELEEDEFYEQ

-108 WLEVFAYYMSHGYW
+108 WLEVFTYYMSHGYW

-146 LSHFLRENGKALT
+146 LSHFLREKGKALT

-203 RPEIGR
+203 RPEIGK
-209 NDYRNAIWLILWGY
+209 NDYRNAIWIILWGY

-228 QGYFNRKQMVTYT
+228 QGYFNRKQMVTYA

-249 SISFMDLLGML
+249 SIYFVDLLGML

-265 KFASTRLFMPELLS
+265 KFASIRLFMPELLL

-293 STKNIS
+293 FTKNLS

-322 YNEER
+322 YNEEQ
-327 IYRIVEQV
+327 IYQIVEQV

-341 FVIDYAKALD
+341 FVIDYARALD

-465 LCRRFIRSLREE
+465 LCRCFIRFLREE
-477 QIYSVVEQTVPVESH
+477 QIYSVVEQTVPVDCH
-492 FIIRYAQTLD
+492 FFIRSAQTLD

-726 FTRTMDALLG
+726 FTRIMDALLG
-736 TRPEKAPEL
+736 TKPGKAPEL
-745 PIRTAFPAIYPSN
+745 SIRTAFPAIYPSN

-863 MNMDMNV
+863 MNMNV

-879 VSIDNAGLM
+879 VSIDNAGLV

-920 IFVSQR
+920 IFVSQC

-931 KEIPESELFLNKVL
+931 EEIPESELFLNKVL
-945 TGYDNSPQPL
+945 TGYDNSPEPL

-975 VLMNWDKMRHTSWEA
+975 VLMNWDKMRHTSWEG
-990 FQKTFIQRKGVLKM
+990 FQKTFIQRKGMLKM

>member
-1 MITVGTLKLDLV
+1 MITIGTLKLDLV
-13 ADQEPFVHDLYGR
+13 ADREPFVHDLYGR

-40 EVLSRYD
+40 EILSRYD
-47 TEDVLIRIETLDLD
+47 TEDELIRIESLDLD
-61 IGELGEDEFYEQ
+61 LGELEEDEFYEQ

-108 WLEVFAYYMSHGYW
+108 WLEVFTYYMSHGYW

-146 LSHFLRENGKALT
+146 LSHFLREKGKALT

-203 RPEIGR
+203 RPEIGK
-209 NDYRNAIWLILWGY
+209 NDYRNAIWIILWGY

-228 QGYFNRKQMVTYT
+228 QGYFNRKQMVTYA

-249 SISFMDLLGML
+249 SIYFVDLLGML

-293 STKNIS
+293 FTKNFS

-322 YNEER
+322 YNEEQ
-327 IYRIVEQV
+327 IYLIVEQV

-341 FVIDYAKALD
+341 FVIDYAIALD

-465 LCRRFIRSLREE
+465 LCRCFIRFLREE

-571 GEHPWVPEELREIID
+571 GEHPWIPEELREIID

-736 TRPEKAPEL
+736 TKPGKAPEL

-758 SQKMELLEEL
+758 SKKMELLEEL

-863 MNMDMNV
+863 MNMNV

-879 VSIDNAGLM
+879 VSIDNAGLV

-920 IFVSQR
+920 IFVSQC

-945 TGYDNSPQPL
+945 TGYDNSPEPL

-975 VLMNWDKMRHTSWEA
+975 VLMNWDKMRHTSREG
-990 FQKTFIQRKGVLKM
+990 FQKTFIQRKGMLKM

>member
-1 MITVGTLKLDLV
+1 MITIGTLKLDLV
-13 ADQEPFVHDLYGR
+13 ADREPFVHDLYGR

-40 EVLSRYD
+40 EILSRYD
-47 TEDVLIRIETLDLD
+47 TEDELIRIESLDLD
-61 IGELGEDEFYEQ
+61 LGELEEDEFYEQ

-108 WLEVFAYYMSHGYW
+108 WLEVFTYYMSHGYW

-146 LSHFLRENGKALT
+146 LSHFLREKGKALT

-203 RPEIGR
+203 RPEIGK
-209 NDYRNAIWLILWGY
+209 NDYRNAIWIILCGY

-228 QGYFNRKQMVTYT
+228 QGYFNRKQMVTYA

-249 SISFMDLLGML
+249 SIYFVDLLGML

-293 STKNIS
+293 FTKNFS

-322 YNEER
+322 YNEEQ
-327 IYRIVEQV
+327 IYLIVEQV

-341 FVIDYAKALD
+341 FVIDYARALD

-465 LCRRFIRSLREE
+465 LCRCFIRFLREE

-736 TRPEKAPEL
+736 TKPGKAPEL

-758 SQKMELLEEL
+758 SKKMELLEEL

-863 MNMDMNV
+863 MNMNV

-879 VSIDNAGLM
+879 VSIDNVGLV

-920 IFVSQR
+920 IFVSQC

-945 TGYDNSPQPL
+945 TGYDNSPEPL

-975 VLMNWDKMRHTSWEA
+975 VLMNWDKMRHTSWEG
-990 FQKTFIQRKGVLKM
+990 FQKTFIQRKGMLKM

-1036 MEKML
+1036 MEKCL
-1041 RVKWR
+1041 E

>member
-1 MITVGTLKLDLV
+1 MITIGTLKLDLV
-13 ADQEPFVHDLYGR
+13 ADREPFVHDLYGR

-40 EVLSRYD
+40 EILSRYD
-47 TEDVLIRIETLDLD
+47 TEDELIRIESLDLD
-61 IGELGEDEFYEQ
+61 LGELEEDEFYEQ

-108 WLEVFAYYMSHGYW
+108 WLEVFTYYMSHGYW

-139 VRTSSIE
+139 VRISPIE
-146 LSHFLRENGKALT
+146 LSHFLREKGKALT

-171 YQERLVHVVVPS
+171 YQERLVHVVAPS

-203 RPEIGR
+203 RPEIGK
-209 NDYRNAIWLILWGY
+209 NDYRNAIWIILWGY

-249 SISFMDLLGML
+249 SISFVDLLEML

-279 LLKDIRLETLSEKE
+279 LLKDIRLETLSERE
-293 STKNIS
+293 FTKNLS

-322 YNEER
+322 YNEEQ
-327 IYRIVEQV
+327 IYQIVEQV

-341 FVIDYAKALD
+341 FVIDYARALD

-368 VLKWVFIFEVILGRS
+368 ILKWVFIFEVILGRG
-383 GSVYS
+383 GSVFS

-441 IDDSPAGISVYY
+441 LDDSPADISIYY
-453 PEDLKDRLSNPG
+453 PKDLKDRLSNSG
-465 LCRRFIRSLREE
+465 LCRRFIRSLCEE
-477 QIYSVVEQTVPVESH
+477 QIYSVVRQIVPVESH

-510 EGRVGD
+510 EGRVGG

-525 IFLVLFSAPLSA
+525 IFLVLFSGPLTA

-545 SVLGQFSAHYNITVR
+545 LVLGQFSAHYNITVR

-571 GEHPWVPEELREIID
+571 GEYPWVPEELREIID

-592 DKESPEPL
+592 DKESPELL

-607 ERKAYRFGQFI
+607 ERKAYRLGQFI
-618 ITGRA
+618 ITGRS
-623 DEPLGDLFEYVRD
+623 DEPLGDLFEYVSG
-636 LEKTNPKVLLDQL
+636 LEKTNPKILLDQL

-665 IEAARIFASLLLL
+665 IEAARIFASLLLF

-715 LHECMLENMDA
+715 LHECMLEDMDA
-726 FTRTMDALLG
+726 FARTMEALLG
-736 TRPEKAPEL
+736 TKQGKVPEL
-745 PIRTAFPAIYPSN
+745 PIRTISPAIYPFN

-790 SFGLEENLWLGWL
+790 NFGLEENVWLGWL

-825 RLRESVPEEELRKIE
+825 HLRESVSEEELHKIE
-840 TFIGRH
+840 TFICRH
-846 ITNLPELS
+846 TTNLSELS

-863 MNMDMNV
+863 MDMDV
-870 LNGQLKDHG
+870 LNGQLEDHG
-879 VSIDNAGLM
+879 VSINNAGLT
-888 IIAVYLPML
+888 IIAVYLPIL
-897 FNRLGY
+897 FHRLGY

-908 RDFKSKECQVKA
+908 RGFKSRECQVKA
-920 IFVSQR
+920 IFASQR

-931 KEIPESELFLNKVL
+931 KEIPEQELFLNKVL
-945 TGYDNSPQPL
+945 TGYDSPEPL

-966 EIMEQLKKA
+966 EMIEQLKKA
-975 VLMNWDKMRHTSWEA
+975 ILMNWDKMRHTSWGGL
-990 FQKTFIQRKGVLKM
+990 QRTFIQRTGVLKT
-1004 EEDNWMLTVEEKP
+1004 EENNWMLTVEERP
-1017 FDILLD
+1017 FDVLLD
-1023 SLPWNFKLVKAPW
+1023 SIPWNFRFIKSPW
-1036 MEKML
+1036 MEKIL

>member
-1 MITVGTLKLDLV
+1 MITIGTLKLDLV
-13 ADQEPFVHDLYGR
+13 ADREPFVHDLYGR

-40 EVLSRYD
+40 EILSRYD
-47 TEDVLIRIETLDLD
+47 TEDELIRIESLDLD
-61 IGELGEDEFYEQ
+61 LGELEEDEFYEQ

-108 WLEVFAYYMSHGYW
+108 WLEVFTYYMSHGYW

-146 LSHFLRENGKALT
+146 LSHFLREKGKALT

-203 RPEIGR
+203 RPEIGK
-209 NDYRNAIWLILWGY
+209 NDYRNAIWIILCGY

-228 QGYFNRKQMVTYT
+228 QGYFNRKQMVTYA

-249 SISFMDLLGML
+249 SIYFVDLLGML

-293 STKNIS
+293 FTKNFS

-322 YNEER
+322 YNEEQ
-327 IYRIVEQV
+327 IYLIVEQV

-341 FVIDYAKALD
+341 FVIDYARALD

-434 IALYLNA
+434 IALYA

-465 LCRRFIRSLREE
+465 LCRCFIRFLREE

-736 TRPEKAPEL
+736 TKPGKAPEL

-758 SQKMELLEEL
+758 SKKMELLEEL

-863 MNMDMNV
+863 MNMNV

-879 VSIDNAGLM
+879 VSIDNAGLV

-920 IFVSQR
+920 IFVSQC

-945 TGYDNSPQPL
+945 TGYDNSPEPL

-975 VLMNWDKMRHTSWEA
+975 VLMNWDKMRHTSWEG
-990 FQKTFIQRKGVLKM
+990 FQKTFIQRKGMLKM

>member
-1 MITVGTLKLDLV
+1 MITIGTLKLDLV
-13 ADQEPFVHDLYGR
+13 ADREPFVHDLYGR

-40 EVLSRYD
+40 EILSRYD
-47 TEDVLIRIETLDLD
+47 TEDELIRIESLDLD
-61 IGELGEDEFYEQ
+61 LGELEEDEFYEQ

-108 WLEVFAYYMSHGYW
+108 WLEVFTYYMSHGYW

-146 LSHFLRENGKALT
+146 LSHFLREKGKALT

-203 RPEIGR
+203 RPEIGK
-209 NDYRNAIWLILWGY
+209 NDYRNAIWIILWGY

-228 QGYFNRKQMVTYT
+228 QGYFNRKQMVTYA

-249 SISFMDLLGML
+249 SIYFVDLLGML

-265 KFASTRLFMPELLS
+265 KFASIRLFMPELLL

-293 STKNIS
+293 FTKNLS

-322 YNEER
+322 YNEEQ
-327 IYRIVEQV
+327 IYQIVEQV

-341 FVIDYAKALD
+341 FVIDYARALD

-465 LCRRFIRSLREE
+465 LCRCFIRFLREE

-726 FTRTMDALLG
+726 FTRIMDALLG
-736 TRPEKAPEL
+736 TKPGKAPEL
-745 PIRTAFPAIYPSN
+745 SIRTAFPAIYPSN

-863 MNMDMNV
+863 MNMNV

-879 VSIDNAGLM
+879 VSIDNAGLV

-920 IFVSQR
+920 IFVSQC

-931 KEIPESELFLNKVL
+931 EEIPESELFLNKVL
-945 TGYDNSPQPL
+945 TGYDNSPEPL

-975 VLMNWDKMRHTSWEA
+975 VLMNWDKMRHTSWEG
-990 FQKTFIQRKGVLKM
+990 FQKTFIQRKGMLKM

>member
-1 MITVGTLKLDLV
+1 MITIGTLKLDLV
-13 ADQEPFVHDLYGR
+13 ADREPFVHDLYGR

-40 EVLSRYD
+40 EILSRYD
-47 TEDVLIRIETLDLD
+47 TEDELIRIESLDLD
-61 IGELGEDEFYEQ
+61 LGELEEDEFYEQ

-108 WLEVFAYYMSHGYW
+108 WLEVFTYYMSHGYW

-146 LSHFLRENGKALT
+146 LSHFLREKGKALT

-203 RPEIGR
+203 RPEIGK
-209 NDYRNAIWLILWGY
+209 NDYRSAIWIILCGY

-228 QGYFNRKQMVTYT
+228 QGYFNRKQMVTYA

-249 SISFMDLLGML
+249 SIYFVDLLGML

-293 STKNIS
+293 FTKNFS

-322 YNEER
+322 YNEEQ
-327 IYRIVEQV
+327 IYLIVEQV

-341 FVIDYAKALD
+341 FVIDYARALD

-465 LCRRFIRSLREE
+465 LCRCFIRFLREE

-715 LHECMLENMDA
+715 LHECMLEIMDA

-736 TRPEKAPEL
+736 TKPGKAPEL

-758 SQKMELLEEL
+758 SKKMELLEEL

-863 MNMDMNV
+863 MNMNV

-879 VSIDNAGLM
+879 VSIDNAGLV

-920 IFVSQR
+920 IFVSQC

-945 TGYDNSPQPL
+945 TGYDNSPEPL

-975 VLMNWDKMRHTSWEA
+975 VLMNWDKMRHTSWEG
-990 FQKTFIQRKGVLKM
+990 FQKTFIQRKGMLKM

>member
-1 MITVGTLKLDLV
+1 MITIGTLKLDLV
-13 ADQEPFVHDLYGR
+13 ADREPFVHDLYGR

-40 EVLSRYD
+40 EILSRYD
-47 TEDVLIRIETLDLD
+47 TEDELIRIESLDLD
-61 IGELGEDEFYEQ
+61 LGELEEDEFYEQ

-108 WLEVFAYYMSHGYW
+108 WLEVFTYYMSHGYW

-146 LSHFLRENGKALT
+146 LSHFLREKGKALT

-203 RPEIGR
+203 RPEIGK
-209 NDYRNAIWLILWGY
+209 NDYRNAIWIILWGY

-228 QGYFNRKQMVTYT
+228 QGYFNRKQMVTYA

-249 SISFMDLLGML
+249 SIYFVDLLGML

-265 KFASTRLFMPELLS
+265 KFASTRLFMPELLL

-293 STKNIS
+293 FTKNLS

-322 YNEER
+322 YNEEQ
-327 IYRIVEQV
+327 IYQIVEQV

-341 FVIDYAKALD
+341 FVIDYARALD

-465 LCRRFIRSLREE
+465 LCRCFIRFLREE

-571 GEHPWVPEELREIID
+571 GEHPWAPEELREIID

-726 FTRTMDALLG
+726 FTRIMDALLG
-736 TRPEKAPEL
+736 TKPGKAPEL
-745 PIRTAFPAIYPSN
+745 SIRTAFPAIYPSN

-863 MNMDMNV
+863 MNMNV

-879 VSIDNAGLM
+879 VSIDNAGLV

-920 IFVSQR
+920 IFVSQC

-931 KEIPESELFLNKVL
+931 EEIPESELFLNKVL
-945 TGYDNSPQPL
+945 TGYDNSPEPL

-975 VLMNWDKMRHTSWEA
+975 VLMNWDKMRHTSWEG
-990 FQKTFIQRKGVLKM
+990 FQKTFIQRKGMLKM

>member
-1 MITVGTLKLDLV
+1 MITIGTLKLDLV
-13 ADQEPFVHDLYGR
+13 ADREPFVHDLYGR

-40 EVLSRYD
+40 EILSRYD
-47 TEDVLIRIETLDLD
+47 TEDELIRIESLDLD
-61 IGELGEDEFYEQ
+61 LGELEEDEFYEQ

-108 WLEVFAYYMSHGYW
+108 WLEVFTYYMSHGYW

-146 LSHFLRENGKALT
+146 LSHFLREKGKALT

-203 RPEIGR
+203 RPEIGK
-209 NDYRNAIWLILWGY
+209 NDYRNAIWIILWGY

-228 QGYFNRKQMVTYT
+228 QGYFNRKQMVTYA

-249 SISFMDLLGML
+249 SIYFVDLLGML

-293 STKNIS
+293 FTKNFS

-322 YNEER
+322 YNEEQ
-327 IYRIVEQV
+327 IYLIVEQV

-341 FVIDYAKALD
+341 FVIDYARALD

-465 LCRRFIRSLREE
+465 LCRCFIRFLREE

-545 SVLGQFSAHYNITVR
+545 SVLG
-560 ELISYF
+560 
-566 HEGTH
+566 
-571 GEHPWVPEELREIID
+571 
-586 LLYEDM
+586 
-592 DKESPEPL
+592 
-600 FSVWLNE
+600 
-607 ERKAYRFGQFI
+607 
-618 ITGRA
+618 
-623 DEPLGDLFEYVRD
+623 
-636 LEKTNPKVLLDQL
+636 
-649 RQLKDIPS
+649 
-657 SGIRVEEP
+657 
-665 IEAARIFASLLLL
+665 
-678 VIREY
+678 
-683 GLAFPNQVSLIQ
+683 
-695 YLTNVKENRT
+695 
-705 FGDAARLRLL
+705 
-715 LHECMLENMDA
+715 
-726 FTRTMDALLG
+726 
-736 TRPEKAPEL
+736 
-745 PIRTAFPAIYPSN
+745 
-758 SQKMELLEEL
+758 
-768 YTGATPA
+768 
-775 LRLLV
+775 
-780 EEVIRLFRLN
+780 
-790 SFGLEENLWLGWL
+790 
-803 QALSG
+803 
-808 NVYRNYSKDG
+808 
-818 LLFLFWQ
+818 
-825 RLRESVPEEELRKIE
+825 
-840 TFIGRH
+840 
-846 ITNLPELS
+846 
-854 VFIYQLKNN
+854 
-863 MNMDMNV
+863 
-870 LNGQLKDHG
+870 
-879 VSIDNAGLM
+879 
-888 IIAVYLPML
+888 
-897 FNRLGY
+897 
-903 LSDDR
+903 
-908 RDFKSKECQVKA
+908 
-920 IFVSQR
+920 
-926 FVTDE
+926 
-931 KEIPESELFLNKVL
+931 
-945 TGYDNSPQPL
+945 
-955 PRSCDLTENEL
+955 
-966 EIMEQLKKA
+966 
-975 VLMNWDKMRHTSWEA
+975 
-990 FQKTFIQRKGVLKM
+990 
-1004 EEDNWMLTVEEKP
+1004 
-1017 FDILLD
+1017 
-1023 SLPWNFKLVKAPW
+1023 
-1036 MEKML
+1036 
-1041 RVKWR
+1041 